1 MKGRGAALGEL
12 SCRSKRLAD
21 RQPINAAPSETKS
34 NSAGS
39 ATCGKPYGLSIFQ
52 NILFP
57 HGLKQARIQLPAIVA
72 PRPAQALPAWCGL
85 WAGGSGDIAQ
95 PKSK

>member
-1 MKGRGAALGEL
+1 MKGRGAALGEP

-21 RQPINAAPSETKS
+21 RSPSGTKS

-85 WAGGSGDIAQ
+85 WAGGCGDIAQ